1 MSSSYSRKSRSSS
14 KSHSRHVP
22 DTHGSYFCDVCS
34 VKVDSLSIYE
44 THLRSQD
51 HLRRLKPLKTF
62 ICTTCNVEVSS
73 FETLESHYVGE
84 SHRRQVAKER
94 SKAGDRFRN
103 EDERRKALELN
114 RQLKK
119 DIAELQDR
127 FKVLLEE
134 KKKCQ
139 LNHRAKIG
147 L

>member
-1 MSSSYSRKSRSSS
+1 MENLNSSAAFRSS
-14 KSHSRHVP
+14 
-22 DTHGSYFCDVCS
+22 
-34 VKVDSLSIYE
+34 
-44 THLRSQD
+44 
-51 HLRRLKPLKTF
+51 RLKPLKTF

-127 FKVLLEE
+127 FKVQLEE

-139 LNHRAKIG
+139 VNVEAKWVNLVVVLQG
-147 L
+147 